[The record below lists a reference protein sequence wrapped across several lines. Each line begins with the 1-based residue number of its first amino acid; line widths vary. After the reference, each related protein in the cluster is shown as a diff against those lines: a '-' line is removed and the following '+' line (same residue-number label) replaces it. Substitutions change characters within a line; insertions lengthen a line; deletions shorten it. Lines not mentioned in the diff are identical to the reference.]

1 MPLPADVLAAKDRM
15 ERADA
20 ALRADIE
27 SDCPID
33 VSAARRKR
41 LKPAAVTTSRMRF
54 SPDCAPRHSATSC
67 AREQGVHNRVEKE

>member
-33 VSAARRKR
+33 KIKRTRLIDELQIAA
-41 LKPAAVTTSRMRF
+41 
-54 SPDCAPRHSATSC
+54 D
-67 AREQGVHNRVEKE
+67 EYVEKISRLRG